1 VRGGVVGEAPL
12 LGAHGPVDLLLG
24 ELEVVI
30 ELHRH
35 ALPHHGRRGRR
46 RRVHG
51 PASGREEQRG
61 DGVRKRAEEAHALM
75 KVGSIGIEAGD
86 FFLLVF
92 SVSGFDRAGEDRWG
106 RLASV
111 T

>member
-1 VRGGVVGEAPL
+1 
-12 LGAHGPVDLLLG
+12 
-24 ELEVVI
+24 
-30 ELHRH
+30 
-35 ALPHHGRRGRR
+35 
-46 RRVHG
+46 
-51 PASGREEQRG
+51 
-61 DGVRKRAEEAHALM
+61 M